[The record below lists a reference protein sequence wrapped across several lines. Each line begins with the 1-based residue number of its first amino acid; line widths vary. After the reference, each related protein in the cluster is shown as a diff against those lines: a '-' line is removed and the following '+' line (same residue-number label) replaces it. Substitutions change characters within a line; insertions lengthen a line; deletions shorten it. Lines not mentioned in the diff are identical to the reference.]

1 MKNLIYTLT
10 LLITFSSYAQ
20 KKYGEYTSSRGVL
33 KLSSA
38 VVTDKGKSQGSVYLD
53 LNYDGK
59 TSMNFKNEQSRVEFL
74 EFVNRTYEKFKGW
87 KTTAIENNVTDMTK
101 DIDSG
106 MFGDNISFYYG
117 SWKFDFGKNEVSA
130 FMKIDKEG
138 KVIYYLYVPSVTASD
153 NEFIES
159 ESQVLIMN
167 DDDIASLNN
176 ILSSKVIEDFI
187 KKVNSADDLFN

>member
-117 SWKFDFGKNEVSA
+117 SWKFDFGKNKVSA